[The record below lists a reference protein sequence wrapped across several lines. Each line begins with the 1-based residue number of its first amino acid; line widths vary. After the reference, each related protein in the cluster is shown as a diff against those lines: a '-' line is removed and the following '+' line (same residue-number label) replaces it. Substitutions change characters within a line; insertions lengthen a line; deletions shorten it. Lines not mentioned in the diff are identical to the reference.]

1 MNNPPGLSSFFGQRM
16 ENVLVFGK
24 TRLVTLLF
32 HQTDSPDQ
40 SIKFLLLD
48 ANLFRKLYPDFKL
61 LPPYHTIR
69 NIVCVCLLRINWIKA
84 EDVRK

>member
-1 MNNPPGLSSFFGQRM
+1 M
-16 ENVLVFGK
+16 ENVQVFGHFPFFAQ
-24 TRLVTLLF
+24 LF

-69 NIVCVCLLRINWIKA
+69 NTVCVCLLTINWIEA